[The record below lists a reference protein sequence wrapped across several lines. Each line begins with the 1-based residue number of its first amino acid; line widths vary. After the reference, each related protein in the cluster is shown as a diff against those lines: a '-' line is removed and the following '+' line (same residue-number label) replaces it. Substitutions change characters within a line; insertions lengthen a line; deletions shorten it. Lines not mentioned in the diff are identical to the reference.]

1 MNATVHDQAGNRP
14 IDQWFAHYSG
24 DHVNATNQRIH
35 VFAVPLILWSV
46 VALLWCVPVPGTW
59 FRQGLWAAL
68 AMFFAW
74 SYSYRLSRPLGL
86 GMLAV
91 FFVFGCLCRLLEMR
105 LGLTTLLWPAMAVWV
120 AGLIALLAG
129 FRIEGR
135 RPGRLTGPAGLL
147 VGPLWVLASLY
158 RRMGWSY

>member
-1 MNATVHDQAGNRP
+1 MMAASPPARSIDLHLARYADQYGG
-14 IDQWFAHYSG
+14 AHG
-24 DHVNATNQRIH
+24 RRIH
-35 VFAVPLILWSV
+35 GIAGFAILWSL
-46 VALLWCVPVPGTW
+46 VALLWCIPVPGTLA
-59 FRQGLWAAL
+59 QTGIWAAL

-74 SYSYRLSRPLGL
+74 SYCYRLSRPLGL

-105 LGLTTLLWPAMAVWV
+105 LGLTTLLWTAMAVWV

-158 RRMGWSY
+158 RRMGWKY

>member
-1 MNATVHDQAGNRP
+1 MAASPPARSIDLHLARYADQYGG
-14 IDQWFAHYSG
+14 AHG
-24 DHVNATNQRIH
+24 RRIH
-35 VFAVPLILWSV
+35 GIAGFAILWSL
-46 VALLWCVPVPGTW
+46 VALLWCIPVPGTLA
-59 FRQGLWAAL
+59 RTGIWAAL

-74 SYSYRLSRPLGL
+74 SYCYRLSGPLGL

-105 LGLTTLLWPAMAVWV
+105 LGLTALLWTAVAVLV
-120 AGLIALLAG
+120 AGSIALFAG

-135 RPGRLTGPAGLL
+135 RPGWLTAPPGLL

-158 RRMGWSY
+158 RRMGWKY

>member
-1 MNATVHDQAGNRP
+1 MAASPPARSIDLHLARYADQYGG
-14 IDQWFAHYSG
+14 AHG
-24 DHVNATNQRIH
+24 RRIH
-35 VFAVPLILWSV
+35 GIAGFAILWSL
-46 VALLWCVPVPGTW
+46 VALLWCIPVPGTLA
-59 FRQGLWAAL
+59 RTGIWAAL

-74 SYSYRLSRPLGL
+74 SYCYRLSRPLGL

-105 LGLTTLLWPAMAVWV
+105 LGLTTLLWTAMAVWV

-158 RRMGWSY
+158 RRMGWKY

>member
-1 MNATVHDQAGNRP
+1 MAASPPARSIDLHLARYADQYGG
-14 IDQWFAHYSG
+14 AHG
-24 DHVNATNQRIH
+24 RRIH
-35 VFAVPLILWSV
+35 GIAGFAILWSM
-46 VALLWCVPVPGTW
+46 VALLWCIPVPGTLA
-59 FRQGLWAAL
+59 RTGIWAAL

-74 SYSYRLSRPLGL
+74 SYCYRLSRPLGL

-105 LGLTTLLWPAMAVWV
+105 LGLTTLLWTAMAVWV

-158 RRMGWSY
+158 RRMGWKY

>member
-1 MNATVHDQAGNRP
+1 MAASPPARSIDLHLARYADQYGG
-14 IDQWFAHYSG
+14 AHG
-24 DHVNATNQRIH
+24 RRIH
-35 VFAVPLILWSV
+35 GIAGFAILWSL
-46 VALLWCVPVPGTW
+46 VALLWCIPVPGTLA
-59 FRQGLWAAL
+59 QTGIWAAL

-74 SYSYRLSRPLGL
+74 SYCYRLSRPLGL

-105 LGLTTLLWPAMAVWV
+105 LGLTALLWTAVAVLV
-120 AGLIALLAG
+120 AGSIALFAG

-135 RPGRLTGPAGLL
+135 RPGWLTAPPGLL

>member
-1 MNATVHDQAGNRP
+1 MAASPPARSIDLHLARYADQYGG
-14 IDQWFAHYSG
+14 AHG
-24 DHVNATNQRIH
+24 RRIH
-35 VFAVPLILWSV
+35 GIAGFAILWSL
-46 VALLWCVPVPGTW
+46 VALLWCIPVPGTLA
-59 FRQGLWAAL
+59 RTGIWAAL

-74 SYSYRLSRPLGL
+74 SYCYRLSRPLGL

-105 LGLTTLLWPAMAVWV
+105 LGLTTLLWTAMAVWV
-120 AGLIALLAG
+120 AGSIALFAG

-135 RPGRLTGPAGLL
+135 RPGWLTAPPGLL

>member
-1 MNATVHDQAGNRP
+1 MAASPPSRSIDLHLARYADQYGG
-14 IDQWFAHYSG
+14 AHG
-24 DHVNATNQRIH
+24 RRIH
-35 VFAVPLILWSV
+35 GIAGFAILWSL
-46 VALLWCVPVPGTW
+46 VALLWCIPVPGTLA
-59 FRQGLWAAL
+59 QTGIWAAL

-74 SYSYRLSRPLGL
+74 SYCYRLSRPLGL

-105 LGLTTLLWPAMAVWV
+105 LGLTALLWTAVAVLV
-120 AGLIALLAG
+120 AGSIALFAG

-135 RPGRLTGPAGLL
+135 RPGWLTAPPGLL

-158 RRMGWSY
+158 RRMGWKY

>member
-1 MNATVHDQAGNRP
+1 MAASPPARSIDLHLARYADQYGG
-14 IDQWFAHYSG
+14 AHG
-24 DHVNATNQRIH
+24 RRIH
-35 VFAVPLILWSV
+35 GIAGFAILWSL
-46 VALLWCVPVPGTW
+46 VALLWCIPVPGTLA
-59 FRQGLWAAL
+59 QTGIWAAL

-74 SYSYRLSRPLGL
+74 SYCYRLSRPLGL

-105 LGLTTLLWPAMAVWV
+105 LGLTTLLWTAMAVWV

-135 RPGRLTGPAGLL
+135 RPGRFTGPAGLL

-158 RRMGWSY
+158 RRMGWKY

>member
-1 MNATVHDQAGNRP
+1 MAASPPARSIDLHLARYADQNGG
-14 IDQWFAHYSG
+14 AHG
-24 DHVNATNQRIH
+24 RRIH
-35 VFAVPLILWSV
+35 GIAGFAILWSL
-46 VALLWCVPVPGTW
+46 VALLWCIPVPGTLA
-59 FRQGLWAAL
+59 QTGIWAAL

-74 SYSYRLSRPLGL
+74 SYCYRLSRPLGL

-105 LGLTTLLWPAMAVWV
+105 LGLTALLWTAVAVLV
-120 AGLIALLAG
+120 AGSIALFAG

-135 RPGRLTGPAGLL
+135 RPGWLTAPPGLL

-158 RRMGWSY
+158 RRMGWKY

>member
-1 MNATVHDQAGNRP
+1 MAASPPARSIDLHLARYADQYGG
-14 IDQWFAHYSG
+14 AHG
-24 DHVNATNQRIH
+24 RRIH
-35 VFAVPLILWSV
+35 GIAGFAILWSL
-46 VALLWCVPVPGTW
+46 VALLWCIPVPGTLA
-59 FRQGLWAAL
+59 RTGIWAAL

-74 SYSYRLSRPLGL
+74 SYCYRLSRPLGL

-105 LGLTTLLWPAMAVWV
+105 LGLTTLLWTAMAVWV

>member
-1 MNATVHDQAGNRP
+1 MMAASPPARSIDLHLARYADQYGG
-14 IDQWFAHYSG
+14 AHG
-24 DHVNATNQRIH
+24 RRIH
-35 VFAVPLILWSV
+35 GIAGFAILWSL
-46 VALLWCVPVPGTW
+46 VALLWCIPVPGTLA
-59 FRQGLWAAL
+59 RTGIWAAL

-74 SYSYRLSRPLGL
+74 SYCYRLSRPLGL

-105 LGLTTLLWPAMAVWV
+105 LGLTTLLWTAMAVWV

>member
-1 MNATVHDQAGNRP
+1 MTQANARADRA
-14 IDQWFAHYSG
+14 IDRWFASYSS
-24 DHVNATNQRIH
+24 DHQNATNQLIH
-35 VFAVPLILWSV
+35 VFAVPMIVWSV
-46 VALLWCVPVPGTW
+46 IALLWCIPVPGTLA
-59 FRQGLWAAL
+59 RTGIWAAL

-74 SYSYRLSRPLGL
+74 SYCYRLSRPLGL

-105 LGLTTLLWPAMAVWV
+105 LGLTTLLWTAMAVWV

>member
-1 MNATVHDQAGNRP
+1 MAASPPARSIDLHLARYADQYGG
-14 IDQWFAHYSG
+14 AHG
-24 DHVNATNQRIH
+24 RRIH
-35 VFAVPLILWSV
+35 GIAGFAILWSL
-46 VALLWCVPVPGTW
+46 VALLWCIPVPGTLA
-59 FRQGLWAAL
+59 QTGIWAAL

-74 SYSYRLSRPLGL
+74 SYCYRLSRPLGL

-105 LGLTTLLWPAMAVWV
+105 LGLTTLLWTAMAVWV

-135 RPGRLTGPAGLL
+135 RPGRFTGPAGLL

>member
-1 MNATVHDQAGNRP
+1 MMAASPPARSIDLHLARYADQYGG
-14 IDQWFAHYSG
+14 AHG
-24 DHVNATNQRIH
+24 RRIH
-35 VFAVPLILWSV
+35 GIAGFAILWSL
-46 VALLWCVPVPGTW
+46 VALLWCIPVPGTLA
-59 FRQGLWAAL
+59 QTGIWAAL

-74 SYSYRLSRPLGL
+74 SYCYRLSRPLGL

-105 LGLTTLLWPAMAVWV
+105 LGLTTLLWTAMAVWV

-135 RPGRLTGPAGLL
+135 RPGRFTGPAGLL

>member
-1 MNATVHDQAGNRP
+1 MAASPPSRSIDLHLARYADQYGG
-14 IDQWFAHYSG
+14 AHG
-24 DHVNATNQRIH
+24 RRIH
-35 VFAVPLILWSV
+35 GIAGFAILWSL
-46 VALLWCVPVPGTW
+46 VALLWCIPVPGTLA
-59 FRQGLWAAL
+59 QTGIWAAL

-74 SYSYRLSRPLGL
+74 SYCYRLSRPLGL

-105 LGLTTLLWPAMAVWV
+105 LGLTALLWTAVAVLV
-120 AGLIALLAG
+120 AGSIALFAG

-135 RPGRLTGPAGLL
+135 RPGWLTAPPGLL

>member
-1 MNATVHDQAGNRP
+1 MAASPPARSIDLHLARYADQYGGAHGRGIHGIAG
-14 IDQWFAHYSG
+14 FA
-24 DHVNATNQRIH
+24 
-35 VFAVPLILWSV
+35 ILWSL
-46 VALLWCVPVPGTW
+46 VALLWCIPVPGTLA
-59 FRQGLWAAL
+59 QTGIWAAL

-74 SYSYRLSRPLGL
+74 SYCYRLSRPLGL

-105 LGLTTLLWPAMAVWV
+105 LGLTALLWTAVAVLV
-120 AGLIALLAG
+120 AGSIALFAG

-135 RPGRLTGPAGLL
+135 RPGWLTAPPGLL

-158 RRMGWSY
+158 RRMGWKY

>member
-1 MNATVHDQAGNRP
+1 MAASPQVRS
-14 IDQWFAHYSG
+14 IDLQFARYAYQHGSRTGRYIHGISG
-24 DHVNATNQRIH
+24 LA
-35 VFAVPLILWSV
+35 ILWSM
-46 VALLWCVPVPGTW
+46 VALLRCIPVPGTLA
-59 FRQGLWAAL
+59 RTGIWAAL

-74 SYSYRLSRPLGL
+74 SYCYRLSRPLGL

-105 LGLTTLLWPAMAVWV
+105 LGLAARLWTAVAVLV
-120 AGLIALLAG
+120 AGSIALFAG

-135 RPGRLTGPAGLL
+135 RPGWLTAPPGLL

-158 RRMGWSY
+158 RRMGWKY

>member
-1 MNATVHDQAGNRP
+1 MAASPPARSIDLHLARYADQYGG
-14 IDQWFAHYSG
+14 AHG
-24 DHVNATNQRIH
+24 RRIH
-35 VFAVPLILWSV
+35 GIAGFAILWSL
-46 VALLWCVPVPGTW
+46 VALLWCIPVPGTLA
-59 FRQGLWAAL
+59 QTGIWAAL

-74 SYSYRLSRPLGL
+74 SYCYRLSRPLGL

-105 LGLTTLLWPAMAVWV
+105 LGLTTLLWTAMAVWV

-158 RRMGWSY
+158 RRMGWKY

>member
-1 MNATVHDQAGNRP
+1 MMAASPPARSIDLHLARYADQYGG
-14 IDQWFAHYSG
+14 AHG
-24 DHVNATNQRIH
+24 RRIH
-35 VFAVPLILWSV
+35 GIAGFAILWSL
-46 VALLWCVPVPGTW
+46 VALLWCIPVPGTLA
-59 FRQGLWAAL
+59 QTGIWAAL

-74 SYSYRLSRPLGL
+74 SYCYRLSRPLGL

-105 LGLTTLLWPAMAVWV
+105 LGLTTLLWTAMAVWV

-135 RPGRLTGPAGLL
+135 RPGRFTGPPGLL

-158 RRMGWSY
+158 RRMGWKY

>member
-1 MNATVHDQAGNRP
+1 MAASPPARSIDLHLARYADQYGG
-14 IDQWFAHYSG
+14 AHG
-24 DHVNATNQRIH
+24 RRIH
-35 VFAVPLILWSV
+35 GIAGFAILWSL
-46 VALLWCVPVPGTW
+46 VALLWCIPVPGTLA
-59 FRQGLWAAL
+59 QTGIWAAR

-74 SYSYRLSRPLGL
+74 SYCYRLSRPLGL

-105 LGLTTLLWPAMAVWV
+105 LGLTALLWTAVAVLV
-120 AGLIALLAG
+120 AGSIALFAG

-135 RPGRLTGPAGLL
+135 RPGWLTAPPGLL

-158 RRMGWSY
+158 RRMGWKY